1 MKKIFLAAIGIVC
14 LMASC
19 VNEELQPSTNLLSG
33 KEVQFTSS
41 VGEATRT
48 LYGEEYTNSI
58 AVKWVTGDLISVYG
72 ADCSL
77 KQAEYKVTAAANA
90 ATANG
95 MNYYYAK
102 SLDKTGAAGV
112 QWGESTTS
120 DFFAV

>member
-48 LYGEEYTNSI
+48 LYGEEYDNSI

-72 ADCSL
+72 AD
-77 KQAEYKVTAAANA
+77 
-90 ATANG
+90 
-95 MNYYYAK
+95 
-102 SLDKTGAAGV
+102 
-112 QWGESTTS
+112 
-120 DFFAV
+120 